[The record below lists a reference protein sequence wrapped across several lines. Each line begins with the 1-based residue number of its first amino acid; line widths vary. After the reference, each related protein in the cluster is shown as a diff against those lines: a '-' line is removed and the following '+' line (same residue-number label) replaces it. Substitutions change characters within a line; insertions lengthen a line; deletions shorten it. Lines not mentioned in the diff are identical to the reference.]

1 MHLVE
6 TVMLVSLAIT
16 HSIQTVSTQ
25 LELVHEKLIEKHQT
39 GERADRFGGVS
50 R

>member
-6 TVMLVSLAIT
+6 IAMIVSLAIT
-16 HSIQTVSTQ
+16 LSIQTVSTQ
-25 LELVHEKLIEKHQT
+25 LELVHEKLIQKHQT
-39 GERADRFGGVS
+39 GERPDRFGGVS